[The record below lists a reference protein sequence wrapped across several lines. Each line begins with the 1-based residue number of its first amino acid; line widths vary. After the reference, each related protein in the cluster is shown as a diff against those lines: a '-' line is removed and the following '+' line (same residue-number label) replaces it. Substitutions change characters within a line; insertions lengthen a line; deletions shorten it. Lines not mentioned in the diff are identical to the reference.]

1 MRQITQIFISITFLI
16 FSSCRDVK
24 ESEEY
29 QKIALDRDSLVN
41 ILEAKEL
48 EVKEIATEFDHVEQN
63 LSAID
68 TNKSKILRMGNK
80 DFTKQKER
88 IHSLIA
94 DIYIALD
101 QNHNSIKALE
111 KKLKNGSGNEN
122 LKMIISSM
130 KKTLQV
136 KEGEILILEKELSSL
151 KLEVKNLQSAMV
163 YKESILKEKDTLLA
177 MQNQKLQKQ
186 EQIIAL
192 KEEEL
197 QKVFYIRGTTK
208 ELESAGIIKK
218 EGGFVGLGTVKILGE
233 KLGGDRMKILNQ
245 KKDQMLLI
253 GRYKK
258 KKVISTHPSDS
269 YFFIAKEGQFYLKI
283 SYPDKFWSLSKY
295 LVIAVD

>member
-1 MRQITQIFISITFLI
+1 
-16 FSSCRDVK
+16 VK